1 VVCIAIGLT
10 RIDVAASTVAGGALK
25 TTTDS
30 FAVIRAARDPDER
43 EISTI

>member
-1 VVCIAIGLT
+1 LT
-10 RIDVAASTVAGGALK
+10 RFDVRVNRVAGGALK

-30 FAVIRAARDPDER
+30 FTVIRAARDPDER